1 MQKGAAK
8 MRRKKNS
15 NGKEN
20 MRPVSDFKFNTR
32 FYNILMKVDLNV
44 EKKTSHSGID
54 GTKAQ
59 QSKSFRR
66 QYSINQT
73 A

>member
-44 EKKTSHSGID
+44 AKENKSSRCRAT
-54 GTKAQ
+54 AQ
-59 QSKSFRR
+59 RR
-66 QYSINQT
+66 IKV
-73 A
+73 